1 MTHKSLHGV
10 AEALNVLSFDTR
22 SRKAADDVVEALR
35 RIGGQC
41 LPSWS
46 DYPALIAV
54 YWKARQLRDVGV
66 AAKVSSHVDFKGEVE
81 SGLMV
86 GCNLKIEV
94 ASTGG
99 GVDHKVA
106 LQEFLAERSIA
117 LIMGR
122 DDFDRLSRL
131 SLGPD
136 WYRKKWPPAPKRMY
150 KWINICEADLKASDL
165 PDCKAAKLKLTRIR
179 KEAMRILKSTLPSLE
194 ESTREEFDVFSL

>member
-1 MTHKSLHGV
+1 MTHKSLHSV
-10 AEALNVLSFDTR
+10 AAELNVLCFDVR
-22 SRKAADDVVEALR
+22 SKKAADDVVEALR

-54 YWKARQLRDVGV
+54 YWKARQLKDEGV
-66 AAKVSSHVDFKGEVE
+66 VAKVSPQVIFKGDTE

-86 GCNLKIEV
+86 GRNLKIQF
-94 ASTGG
+94 AN
-99 GVDHKVA
+99 GVECIEHKEA

-122 DDFDRLSRL
+122 EEFDRLSRL

-136 WYRKKWPPAPKRMY
+136 WYRKKWPPAPGRMY
-150 KWINICEADLKASDL
+150 KWINICEADLKASNL
-165 PDCKAAKLKLTRIR
+165 PDCKAAKVKLAKMRREALLVLK
-179 KEAMRILKSTLPSLE
+179 KVLPNAE
-194 ESTREEFDVFSL
+194 EKKEEFDVFSL